1 MDSRLLGLFLVFA
14 PLSLMS
20 FGGGQAIIADMQHQT
35 VDVQHWMSARDFVDV
50 FAISRAAPGP
60 STLIA
65 ALIGWHV
72 AGLAG
77 AVIGTIAIYL
87 PSSLVV
93 YAAVRWWHAS
103 KHSAWRGILQRAL
116 TPVAVGLVFAGALSV
131 LEAAHADAL
140 QIVTTIASASLLLAT
155 RVSVYSVMGA
165 AALLF
170 GVLSLAGAG
179 V

>member
-1 MDSRLLGLFLVFA
+1 MIDSRLLGLFLVFA

-35 VDVQHWMSARDFVDV
+35 VDIQHWMSGRDFVDI

-72 AGLAG
+72 AGLPG
-77 AVIGTIAIYL
+77 AVMAAIAIYL
-87 PSSLVV
+87 PSSLIV

-103 KHSAWRGILQRAL
+103 SDSPWRGILQRGL
-116 TPVAVGLVFAGALSV
+116 TPVAVGLVFAGVVAV
-131 LEAAHADAL
+131 LQAARVDAL
-140 QIVTTIASASLLLAT
+140 QIVATAVTAVLLLTT
-155 RVSVYSVMGA
+155 RIGVYGIMAGA
-165 AALLF
+165 AVIF
-170 GVLSLAGAG
+170 GLSQL

>member
-1 MDSRLLGLFLVFA
+1 MMDSRLLSLFLVFA

-35 VDVQHWMSARDFVDV
+35 VDIQHWMSGREFVDI
-50 FAISRAAPGP
+50 FAVSRAAPGP

-72 AGLAG
+72 AGLPG
-77 AVIGTIAIYL
+77 AVVAAIAIYL
-87 PSSLVV
+87 PSSLIV

-103 KHSAWRGILQRAL
+103 KDSPWRSILQRGL
-116 TPVAVGLVFAGALSV
+116 TPVAVGLVFAGALAV
-131 LEAAHADAL
+131 LQAARVDAL
-140 QIVTTIASASLLLAT
+140 QIFATVLTAGLLLTT
-155 RVSVYSVMGA
+155 RVGVYTIMAG

-170 GVLSLAGAG
+170 GLLQLV
-179 V
+179 

>member
-1 MDSRLLGLFLVFA
+1 MNESRLLGLFLVFA

-35 VDVQHWMSARDFVDV
+35 VDIQHWMSGRDFVDI

-65 ALIGWHV
+65 ALIGWHIAGFWGALV
-72 AGLAG
+72 AA
-77 AVIGTIAIYL
+77 IAIYL

-103 KHSAWRGILQRAL
+103 AESPWRAILQRGL

-131 LEAAHADAL
+131 LEAAHVSAL
-140 QIVTTIASASLLLAT
+140 QLFATAIAAGLLTTT
-155 RVSVYSVMGA
+155 RISMYAIMGGA
-165 AALLF
+165 AVVF
-170 GVLSLAGAG
+170 GLTQFV
-179 V
+179 

>member
-35 VDVQHWMSARDFVDV
+35 VDVQHWMSGRDFVDV

-72 AGLAG
+72 AGLPG
-77 AVIGTIAIYL
+77 AVMAAIAIYL

-103 KHSAWRGILQRAL
+103 KDSPWRGILQRAL
-116 TPVAVGLVFAGALSV
+116 TPVAVGLVFAGAVAV
-131 LEAAHADAL
+131 LQAARVDAL
-140 QIVTTIASASLLLAT
+140 QIFATVITAGLLLTT
-155 RVSVYSVMGA
+155 RVGVYSIMAGA
-165 AALLF
+165 AVVFGLF
-170 GVLSLAGAG
+170 QLV
-179 V
+179 